1 MKQISLHHFQHII
14 ELRPVGFEPTP
25 KYWNCPAAVM
35 TLPALHPEHS
45 AQQNFMQ
52 YCAMLK
58 LWLPNRTPKIV
69 QPLKELQI
77 SSERDWNATTK
88 QDP

>member
-1 MKQISLHHFQHII
+1 
-14 ELRPVGFEPTP
+14 
-25 KYWNCPAAVM
+25 
-35 TLPALHPEHS
+35 
-45 AQQNFMQ
+45 MQ